1 MKCIH
6 LTPLSVKAGLFFVKA
21 GGEKRLRLVNQSNG
35 KQLAAKVKMADTFF
49 SRFRG
54 LMLTDSLPE
63 GHSLCIQPCQSIH
76 TFFMNY
82 SIDVLY
88 INENNEIVGAD
99 EQLVPARIGKRCKG
113 AYSVF
118 ELPEGTIRNTGTK
131 VGHFI
136 TLKNEKG
143 F

>member
-1 MKCIH
+1 M
-6 LTPLSVKAGLFFVKA
+6 
-21 GGEKRLRLVNQSNG
+21 RLLNLSNG
-35 KQLAAKVKMADTFF
+35 KELAAHVKVADSFL
-49 SRFRG
+49 SRFKG
-54 LMLTDSLPE
+54 LMLTKCLPE
-63 GHSLCIQPCQSIH
+63 GHSLYIQPCPSIH

-99 EQLVPARIGKRCKG
+99 EQLEPAKIGKRYKG

-118 ELPEGTIRNTGTK
+118 ELPEGTIRNTGTE

-136 TLKNEKG
+136 KLLNEKG
-143 F
+143 K

>member
-1 MKCIH
+1 M
-6 LTPLSVKAGLFFVKA
+6 
-21 GGEKRLRLVNQSNG
+21 RLVNLTNG
-35 KQLAAKVKMADTFF
+35 EELASYVRAADTFF

-63 GHSLCIQPCQSIH
+63 GHCLHIQPCRSIH

-82 SIDVLY
+82 PIDVLY
-88 INENNEIVGAD
+88 ISENNEIVGTD
-99 EQLVPARIGKRCKG
+99 DQLQPAKIGKRCKG

-118 ELPEGTIRNTGTK
+118 ELPVGTIRNTGTEA
-131 VGHFI
+131 GHI
-136 TLKNEKG
+136 IKLLNEKG

>member
-1 MKCIH
+1 M
-6 LTPLSVKAGLFFVKA
+6 
-21 GGEKRLRLVNQSNG
+21 RLMNLSNG
-35 KQLAAKVKMADTFF
+35 KELAANVRVAVTFF
-49 SRFRG
+49 SRFKG

-63 GHSLCIQPCQSIH
+63 GHSLYIQPCRSIH

-88 INENNEIVGAD
+88 INENNEIVGTD
-99 EQLVPARIGKRCKG
+99 EKLKPAKIGKRCKG

-131 VGHFI
+131 VGHSI
-136 TLKNEKG
+136 KLIK
-143 F
+143 